1 LPVSPRR
8 RSALFGTL
16 VAACLVLALL
26 PASVIAKE
34 PPGLNRFMNAVGKIE
49 SNGRYNA
56 RNSRTG
62 AIGKYQVMPSN
73 WPAWAKKYLG
83 HPKARPTAENQ
94 ERVARG
100 KFIDL
105 FNWLGSWPAVAHW
118 WLTGS
123 GERNPSKWSSGSAS
137 YVAKVMKIMASA
149 SDKAPDPPKDPVSAK
164 APPPPLPPTPP
175 AAPAGNAVYQ
185 DSSPAIVWAGA
196 WSSASYP
203 RYAGGTVRYAT
214 SAGARASLAFTG
226 KSISWIGPVG
236 PTRGRARV
244 YVDGKFVG
252 TIDLRAS
259 RFAAHRTLFSTSWSR
274 SATHT
279 LSIQVVAAAG
289 RPVVAID
296 ELVVAR

>member
-8 RSALFGTL
+8 RSALFVTL
-16 VAACLVLALL
+16 VASCLVVALL
-26 PASVIAKE
+26 PTAAVAKE

-56 RNSRTG
+56 RNSRSG

-73 WPAWAKKYLG
+73 WPGWAKKYLG
-83 HPKARPTAENQ
+83 DAKAKPTPQNQ

-123 GERNPSKWSSGSAS
+123 GERNPSKWSSSS
-137 YVAKVMKIMASA
+137 TKYVAKVMTMMGTA
-149 SDKAPDPPKDPVSAK
+149 SDQAPNPGPAV
-164 APPPPLPPTPP
+164 PPPAKPATPPTPP
-175 AAPAGNAVYQ
+175 APPKTAVYQ
-185 DSSPAIVWAGA
+185 DSSPAIAWGGT
-196 WSSASYP
+196 WSSAGYP

-214 SAGARASLAFTG
+214 SAGARATLAFTG
-226 KSISWIGPVG
+226 KAISWIGPVG

-244 YVDGKFVG
+244 YVDGKLVG

-259 RFAAHRTLFSTSWSR
+259 RFAARRTLYATSWSTSGAHTLR
-274 SATHT
+274 IQVASAT
-279 LSIQVVAAAG
+279 G
-289 RPVVAID
+289 RPVAID
-296 ELVVAR
+296 ELVVVR

>member
-8 RSALFGTL
+8 RSTLFITL
-16 VAACLVLALL
+16 VAACLVVALL
-26 PASVIAKE
+26 PASAVAKE
-34 PPGLNRFMNAVGKIE
+34 PPGINRFMNAVGKIE
-49 SNGRYNA
+49 SNGSYNA

-83 HPKARPTAENQ
+83 DPNAKPTPQNQ
-94 ERVARG
+94 ELVARG

-105 FNWLGSWPAVAHW
+105 WSWLGSWPAVAHW

-123 GERNPSKWSSGSAS
+123 GERNPSKWSAGSAS
-137 YVAKVMKIMASA
+137 YVAKVMKVMASA
-149 SDKAPDPPKDPVSAK
+149 SDKAPDPPKDPVPAK
-164 APPPPLPPTPP
+164 APSPSPP
-175 AAPAGNAVYQ
+175 AAASKNLVYQ
-185 DSSPAIVWAGA
+185 DSSPAIAWVGA

-214 SAGARASLAFTG
+214 SAGARATLEFTG
-226 KSISWIGPVG
+226 KAVSWVGPVG
-236 PTRGRARV
+236 PTRGRARL
-244 YVDGKFVG
+244 YLDGKLVG

-274 SATHT
+274 TATHT
-279 LSIQVVAAAG
+279 LTIQVVAAAT

-296 ELVVAR
+296 ALIVAR

>member
-8 RSALFGTL
+8 RSALFVTL
-16 VAACLVLALL
+16 VAACLVVALL

-73 WPAWAKKYLG
+73 WPGWAKKYLG
-83 HPKARPTAENQ
+83 HPKAKPTPQNQ
-94 ERVARG
+94 ELVARG

-105 FNWLGSWPAVAHW
+105 YNWLGSWPAVAHW

-123 GERNPSKWSSGSAS
+123 GERNPSNWSSRSAS
-137 YVAKVMKIMASA
+137 YVAKVMTVMASA
-149 SDKAPDPPKDPVSAK
+149 SDKAPDPGPAPA
-164 APPPPLPPTPP
+164 APPPPPLPPTPATP
-175 AAPAGNAVYQ
+175 PPTAVVYQ
-185 DSSPAIVWAGA
+185 DSSPAIVFAGA

-214 SAGARASLAFTG
+214 SAGARATLAFTG

-236 PTRGRARV
+236 PTRGRARA
-244 YVDGKFVG
+244 YVDGKLVG

-259 RFAAHRTLFSTSWSR
+259 RFAAHRTLFTMSWSR

-279 LSIQVVAAAG
+279 LTIEVVAATS

-296 ELVVAR
+296 ELVVIR

>member
-1 LPVSPRR
+1 LPVRAGR
-8 RSALFGTL
+8 GRAVFVTL
-16 VAACLVLALL
+16 VASCLVVALL
-26 PASVIAKE
+26 PTSAVAKE

-73 WPAWAKKYLG
+73 WPGWAKKYLG
-83 HPKARPTAENQ
+83 DAKALPTPQNQ

-105 FNWLGSWPAVAHW
+105 WNWLGSWPAVAHW

-123 GERNPSKWSSGSAS
+123 GERNPSKWSASSAK
-137 YVAKVMKIMASA
+137 YVAKVVNAMGSA
-149 SDKAPDPPKDPVSAK
+149 SDKAPDPGNAAS
-164 APPPPLPPTPP
+164 PPPLPPTPS
-175 AAPAGNAVYQ
+175 APPKIVAYQ
-185 DSSPAIVWAGA
+185 DSSPAIAWNGA
-196 WSSASYP
+196 WSSASFP

-214 SAGARASLAFTG
+214 SAGAAATLAFTG
-226 KSISWIGPVG
+226 RAIRWVGPVG

-244 YVDGKFVG
+244 YVDGNLVR
-252 TIDLRAS
+252 TLDLRS
-259 RFAAHRTLFSTSWSR
+259 SHFAARRTLFSTTWRMSGN
-274 SATHT
+274 HT
-279 LSIQVVAAAG
+279 LRIEVVASPA

-296 ELVVAR
+296 EFVVAR

>member
-1 LPVSPRR
+1 MPVSARR
-8 RSALFGTL
+8 RRAVFVTA
-16 VAACLVLALL
+16 VVTCLVVALL
-26 PASVIAKE
+26 PTAAVAKE
-34 PPGLNRFMNAVGKIE
+34 PPGLNRFMNAVGKVE

-83 HPKARPTAENQ
+83 DAKAKPTSQNQ

-105 FNWLGSWPAVAHW
+105 WNWLDSWPAVAHW

-123 GERNPSKWSSGSAS
+123 GERNASKWSARSAS
-137 YVAKVMKIMASA
+137 YVAKVMNVMRSA
-149 SDKAPDPPKDPVSAK
+149 SDKAPDPGNAS
-164 APPPPLPPTPP
+164 APPPPPKPAIPPKTIF
-175 AAPAGNAVYQ
+175 YQ
-185 DSSPAIVWAGA
+185 DSSPAMAWVGA

-214 SAGARASLAFTG
+214 SAGASATLSFTG
-226 KSISWIGPVG
+226 KAISWIGPVG

-244 YVDGKFVG
+244 FVDGKLTG
-252 TIDLRAS
+252 TIDLH
-259 RFAAHRTLFSTSWSR
+259 AAHFGARRTLFETSW
-274 SATHT
+274 ATAGAHT
-279 LSIQVVAAAG
+279 LRIQVVAAAG

-296 ELVVAR
+296 EFLVVR

>member
-1 LPVSPRR
+1 LPVSPSR
-8 RSALFGTL
+8 RSALFVTL
-16 VAACLVLALL
+16 IATCLVVALI
-26 PASVIAKE
+26 PSAAVAKE

-49 SNGRYNA
+49 SNGRYEA
-56 RNSRTG
+56 RNSRSG

-83 HPKARPTAENQ
+83 DAKAKPTPQNQ

-105 FNWLGSWPAVAHW
+105 WNSFGSWPVVAHW

-123 GERNPSKWSSGSAS
+123 RERDPSKWSSFSAG
-137 YVAKVMKIMASA
+137 YVARIMKLMGTV
-149 SDKAPDPPKDPVSAK
+149 SDKAPNPGPAAPT
-164 APPPPLPPTPP
+164 PPPPPKPPKPAVPP
-175 AAPAGNAVYQ
+175 KTAVYQ
-185 DSSPAIVWAGA
+185 DSSPAIRWGGA

-214 SAGARASLAFTG
+214 SAGASATLAFTG
-226 KSISWIGPVG
+226 KAISWIGPVG

-244 YVDGKFVG
+244 YVDGKLVG

-259 RFAAHRTLFSTSWSR
+259 RFAARRTLYATSWSTPG
-274 SATHT
+274 AHT
-279 LSIQVVAAAG
+279 LRIQVLVAAG

-296 ELVVAR
+296 ELVVVR